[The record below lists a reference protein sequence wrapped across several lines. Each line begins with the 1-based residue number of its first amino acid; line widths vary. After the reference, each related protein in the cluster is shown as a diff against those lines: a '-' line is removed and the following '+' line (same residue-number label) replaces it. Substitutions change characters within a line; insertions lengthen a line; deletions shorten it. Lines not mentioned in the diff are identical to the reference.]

1 MLDFGCRLYLQIGDP
16 VVFAT
21 AAAGVYF
28 VGVGA
33 FAIGPIASGS
43 PTTYFVAATAP
54 IACPSPP
61 GPSSGIGAGTIVLY
75 VFLGVAGLL
84 ALAGAVVWWQRRERK
99 RSLSQGFAVLGDD
112 VIGASAATNATELS
126 DGSYLRLEQPMVAL
140 DS

>member
-33 FAIGPIASGS
+33 FAGGS
-43 PTTYFVAATAP
+43 PTTYFVVATAP
-54 IACPSPP
+54 IACPLPSPP
-61 GPSSGIGAGTIVLY
+61 GPSSGIGAGIIVLY
-75 VFLGVAGLL
+75 VVLGALGLL